1 MRFGIQMMKYSINH
15 PDEFSNHI
23 VAALFGF
30 FYAVAIMLLT
40 MACIIKMCTEYALLD
55 ILNSYIS
62 YGIIVFI
69 PNFAYA
75 ALPVGHILKAPS
87 ENLVIKRRRRFIHSR
102 TCGMWVLR
110 VIYKGIRLFYSC
122 FWYYFLPI
130 TACML
135 PFV

>member
-1 MRFGIQMMKYSINH
+1 MKYAINH
-15 PDEFSNHI
+15 PHEFSNPI

-30 FYAVAIMLLT
+30 FYAVAVILLT
-40 MACIIKMCTEYALLD
+40 IACVIKMCTEYELLD

-75 ALPVGHILKAPS
+75 ALPVGHILKTPS
-87 ENLVIKRRRRFIHSR
+87 ADLVIKRRRRFIHSR
-102 TCGMWVLR
+102 TWDMWVPR
-110 VIYKGIRLFYSC
+110 FIYKGIRLFYSC

-130 TACML
+130 TA
-135 PFV
+135 